1 MGGACGE
8 RDWRWLER
16 RRGVFGLCWRRLS
29 VRAKK
34 CCAVDLTRRGA
45 LLLRNGEGGV
55 YSLVGGERGAWW
67 GGRVGGR
74 RRLDLRGVKGRRLA
88 WTRRVAERDGGT
100 GRGGRFLAMLVR
112 CLPSVLTCGCLF
124 RHGGVRFRRR
134 QGREHRVE

>member
-1 MGGACGE
+1 MGRVESETGVGWRGE
-8 RDWRWLER
+8 E
-16 RRGVFGLCWRRLS
+16 VFWVCVGGSIS
-29 VRAKK
+29 VRAKR
-34 CCAVDLTRRGA
+34 CCAVDLTRGA
-45 LLLRNGEGGV
+45 LLLRKREGGV

>member
-1 MGGACGE
+1 MESETGVGWRGE
-8 RDWRWLER
+8 E
-16 RRGVFGLCWRRLS
+16 VFLVCVGDGIS

-55 YSLVGGERGAWW
+55 NSLVGGERGAWW

-88 WTRRVAERDGGT
+88 WTRRVAETEAQDGGGGFLKAGGEVVCFRSS
-100 GRGGRFLAMLVR
+100 GR
-112 CLPSVLTCGCLF
+112 
-124 RHGGVRFRRR
+124 
-134 QGREHRVE
+134 